1 MLVLLVV
8 LLTANALFFSRKSMG
23 TRWGLA
29 ARQLATLRP
38 AQTTDLEQFA
48 AQAAR
53 VAQRAGLT
61 PREVEVFQLL
71 MEGYRAKQIEEKLGI
86 SLGTVRNHLNRGY
99 AKLGVH
105 SYDEARALVRAEGDA
120 S

>member
-1 MLVLLVV
+1 
-8 LLTANALFFSRKSMG
+8 MG
-23 TRWGLA
+23 TRWGLV
-29 ARQLATLRP
+29 ARQMAMPLPSRP
-38 AQTTDLEQFA
+38 SDLEQFA
-48 AQAAR
+48 SQAVL
-53 VAQRAGLT
+53 VAQEAGLT

-105 SYDEARALVRAEGDA
+105 SYDEARALVSAA
-120 S
+120 SEKAQDNQKA